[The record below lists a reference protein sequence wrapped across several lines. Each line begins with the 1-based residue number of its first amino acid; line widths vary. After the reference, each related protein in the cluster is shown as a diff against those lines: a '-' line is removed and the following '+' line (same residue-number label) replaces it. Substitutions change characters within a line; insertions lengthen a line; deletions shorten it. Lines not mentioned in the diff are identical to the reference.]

1 MNSIAQSNE
10 NSKYISE
17 RIRSFF
23 RACALTEALQKS
35 NCCKEKGVS
44 VTAIIEY
51 LFCLVFRNRSA
62 YADILLG
69 GTNLKKKRSI
79 ACSTLYGQTG

>member
-69 GTNLKKKRSI
+69 GTDLKKDTI
-79 ACSTLYGQTG
+79 